1 MTLLFSGER
10 MKETVKKWILEHHP
24 TDLELIA
31 EFGEETVRREISRGE
46 EEGETEKIRDRY
58 YLTSELN
65 LIPGTIVSMKDR
77 FAFATV
83 GEEEEVYIS
92 INNLKNA
99 FLDDRVLLKKI
110 SNRFDKREEFEVVK
124 VIFRARKELVGEVK
138 VFGATKTLSTEK
150 IAHSGYLFLIREG
163 KIGVSRGQIARCKI
177 LKISAQTAVVEPIEI
192 LGDKNDVGVD
202 VARIV
207 LSNNAPLEFP
217 SEVKAEVKRIP
228 SIVSEKETTGRED
241 FRDRLIVT
249 IDGEDAKDFDDA
261 VEVRK
266 EGKIYHVG
274 VHIADVAHYV
284 KEGSALDK
292 EALNRATSLYVRDR
306 VVPMLPFELSNGI
319 CSLNPQA
326 DRLVTSCLFDVDETG
341 RIVSSKIVKGVIRS
355 AHRLTYTYVNR
366 FLNEESET
374 KSSLTPLEQMLK
386 SLSEVASLIRKRRRK
401 RGGLELASTE
411 LVFRMREDGFPSDV
425 RKRKTDV
432 GEQLIEDLMIA
443 ANEVVAS
450 TIEKKKLPM
459 VFRIHDHPKAKKM
472 ESFQRLSLYKGYP
485 CDVDP
490 LTCTPSE
497 LSDYLKT
504 ISDPSDKEI
513 LSGLLLRCLAKAK
526 YSVENRKH
534 FGLASDSYTHFTS
547 PIRRYPDLMVHRLID
562 RYLVDKN
569 TKVNDDFKEDLE
581 RRAALSSQRER
592 RALNIERSVEALL
605 CAKYMSEHLGE
616 EYDATVVSMTAQG
629 LFVEIENG
637 IQGFLPFES
646 LPGDYYI
653 FDEATYRAF
662 GTRKGK
668 TFSLGD
674 RIRIICCNAD
684 IERGQVTFALL
695 KKRRSDSENKKGK
708 SNGRKH

>member
-10 MKETVKKWILEHHP
+10 MKETIKKWILEHHP

-65 LIPGTIVSMKDR
+65 LIPGTIVSVKDR

>member
-10 MKETVKKWILEHHP
+10 MKETIKKWILEHHP
-24 TDLELIA
+24 TYGELIA
-31 EFGEETVRREISRGE
+31 EFGEETIRKEISEGE
-46 EEGETEKIRDRY
+46 ECGETEKIRDRY

-65 LIPGTIVSMKDR
+65 LIPGTIASVKER

-83 GEEEEVYIS
+83 GEDEEVYIS

-99 FLDDRVLLKKI
+99 FLDDRVLLKKV
-110 SNRFDKREEFEVVK
+110 SNRFDRREEFEVVK
-124 VIFRARKELVGEVK
+124 VVARARKELVGEVK
-138 VFGATKTLSTEK
+138 VFGETKTLQAGK
-150 IAHSGYLFLIREG
+150 ITHSGYLFLIREG
-163 KIGVSRGQIARCKI
+163 KTTVSRGQIIRCKI

-202 VARIV
+202 VARII
-207 LSNNAPLEFP
+207 LNNNAPLEFP
-217 SEVKAEVKRIP
+217 LEAREEVKKIP
-228 SIVSEKETTGRED
+228 ETVSETELSGRED

-261 VEVRK
+261 VEVSK

-284 KEGSALDK
+284 KEGSAIDK

-319 CSLNPQA
+319 CSLNPQV

-341 RIVSSKIVKGVIRS
+341 KIVASRIVKGAIRS
-355 AHRLTYTYVNR
+355 SYRLTYTYVNR
-366 FLNEESET
+366 FLNEECKT
-374 KSSLTPLEQMLK
+374 KDSRTPLEQMLIL
-386 SLSEVASLIRKRRRK
+386 LSEVASLIRKRRQR
-401 RGGLELASTE
+401 RGGLELSSTE
-411 LVFRMREDGFPSDV
+411 LVFQIRDDGFPSDV

-472 ESFQRLSLYKGYP
+472 EAFQRLSLYKGYP
-485 CDVDP
+485 CDIDP

-497 LSDYLKT
+497 LSKYLKT

-562 RYLVDKN
+562 RYLVEKN
-569 TKVNDDFKEDLE
+569 TKISDDFKADLE
-581 RRAALSSQRER
+581 RGAALSSQRER

-637 IQGFLPFES
+637 IQGFLSFES
-646 LPGDYYI
+646 IRGDYYV

-684 IERGQVTFALL
+684 IEHGQVTFALL
-695 KKRRSDSENKKGK
+695 KKHRSDSRTKKGK
-708 SNGRKH
+708 SDGRKH

>member
-1 MTLLFSGER
+1 
-10 MKETVKKWILEHHP
+10 MKETIKKWILEHHP

-65 LIPGTIVSMKDR
+65 LIPGTIVSVKDR